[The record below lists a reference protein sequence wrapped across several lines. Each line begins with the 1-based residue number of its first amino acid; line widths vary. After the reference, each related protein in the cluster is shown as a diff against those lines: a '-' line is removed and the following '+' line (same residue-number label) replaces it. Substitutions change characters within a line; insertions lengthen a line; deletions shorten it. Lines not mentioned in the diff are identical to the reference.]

1 MGLRVIV
8 QSERDAAY
16 LETRVNAFWEGYK
29 KTLDAMSEED
39 FTKYKTTVS
48 NTKLEDHKNMWQE
61 SVHHTSVSAAETD
74 ADCCAGRAI
83 SGSTFTLDIT
93 ISCKRSETPL
103 SSSPSPKRK

>member
-16 LETRVNAFWEGYK
+16 LETRVNAFWETYK
-29 KTLDAMSEED
+29 TTLDNMSEED

-61 SVHHTSVSAAETD
+61 SV
-74 ADCCAGRAI
+74 
-83 SGSTFTLDIT
+83 L
-93 ISCKRSETPL
+93 PL
-103 SSSPSPKRK
+103 PHCDTRD